1 MGVDL
6 DFRAGLGIIAAV
18 FLATSAFA
26 DTAVGPADVWRH
38 AILGNGEAIASNNTD
53 GKVVTARCVGP
64 AAGGHEL
71 VYEVPMSRMGDE
83 FINRNPAEVDVLMW
97 VDGHG
102 GVENDRSRN
111 VRAAVTFGAGKFS
124 MTVTGSDAWDLVSS
138 ISASDW
144 VTVAVIMDHEADPSK
159 LLGITSYRTSGAAET
174 ALRDVLAQC
183 AG

>member
-1 MGVDL
+1 M
-6 DFRAGLGIIAAV
+6 DFRVGLGVIAAV
-18 FLATSAFA
+18 FLATSALA
-26 DTAVGPADVWRH
+26 DTAVGPADVWRY

-53 GKVVTARCVGP
+53 GKVITAGCVG
-64 AAGGHEL
+64 AASGGHEVL
-71 VYEVPMSRMGDE
+71 YEVPMSRMGEE
-83 FINRNPAEVDVLMW
+83 FIKRNPGEVDVLMW

-102 GVENDRSRN
+102 GVENDRFKT

-124 MTVTGSDAWDLVSS
+124 MTVAGSDAGDLASS

-144 VTVAVIMDHEADPSK
+144 VTVAVSMDHAADPSK